1 MYLKILVEQDVQNG
15 RKLIEA
21 LQKRL
26 QISAA
31 FWLNAEEANEWRLV
45 IVSPLVSAGD
55 ARKAYHLVEQA
66 LAETGAP
73 IPLENISVLS
83 PVDLRY
89 KQVRLASQGVPSGVS
104 VAQNVGGLGFAG
116 DAYIYVMN

>member
-1 MYLKILVEQDVQNG
+1 MYIKILVEQDVQNG
-15 RKLIEA
+15 RKLVEA

-26 QISAA
+26 PISAA

-55 ARKAYHLVEQA
+55 ARVAYHLVEQA
-66 LAETGAP
+66 LAETSVP

-83 PVDLRY
+83 PTNLSY
-89 KQVRLASQGVPSGVS
+89 KQLRLASQGIPSGVT
-104 VAQNVGGLGFAG
+104 VAQNFGGVGLAG
-116 DAYIYVMN
+116 DAYIYIMN

>member
-1 MYLKILVEQDVQNG
+1 MYIKVLVEQDIENG

-26 QISAA
+26 PISAA
-31 FWLNAEEANEWRLV
+31 FWLYTEKANEWSLV
-45 IVSPLVSAGD
+45 IVSSLVSAGD
-55 ARKAYHLVEQA
+55 ARLVYHTAEQA
-66 LAETGAP
+66 LAETKVP

-89 KQVRLASQGVPSGVS
+89 KEVRLASQGVPSGVT
-104 VAQNVGGLGFAG
+104 VAQNFGGLGLAG
-116 DAYIYVMN
+116 DAYVYIMN